1 MLQEKAYLDFRE
13 TDFKNYNIGS
23 FSQMMNGSKNEMLLT
38 ALYYSIEEGGG
49 KIFKTNEFRQ

>member
-23 FSQMMNGSKNEMLLT
+23 FSQMANGSKSEILLT

-49 KIFKTNEFRQ
+49 KIVITNEFTQ